1 MEAGACNIQYEM
13 ITMINL
19 TGVENSLQD
28 GDIIW
33 LDLASNYLFKVNSGN
48 NRMCEICSKLTIKTP
63 DHCQVRADSTYS
75 SAAVNGDFEQV
86 NTYRGG
92 SWKLTMAESFA
103 VKNSGAN
110 EK

>member
-13 ITMINL
+13 IIMINL

-48 NRMCEICSKLTIKTP
+48 NRMCEICSKLTIKT
-63 DHCQVRADSTYS
+63 
-75 SAAVNGDFEQV
+75 
-86 NTYRGG
+86 
-92 SWKLTMAESFA
+92 A